1 MTQRQQQQQQV
12 KAAPSF
18 AVSSVILLLSIS
30 SLLLCQSFQ
39 IQSQFSSTRS
49 SSSSSTRSSSSSSS
63 RHSSLSSTL
72 QRRSSSPHFY
82 ADPSLHDNEET
93 APAGKSFEQRMREQL
108 RQRQSI
114 ARQEQKISSYN
125 TTPTRST
132 TKTRKTNVLIPD
144 VRSLEDYKNVLDQ
157 AAEDD
162 KMVAVFW
169 YSPWC
174 KACKAASPGFKTIA
188 KNHPQIQF
196 IQVPVLEDNAVLHQG
211 LNVPSVPYMHLY
223 TPDDP
228 RLVEESKMTRKKLS
242 GFQKLLQDYEDGS
255 CSLER
260 LGLVDSDDVG
270 GGWSTTCPYSFSTTT
285 LSTNTNTNSNT
296 VEVVTP

>member
-1 MTQRQQQQQQV
+1 MTQRQQQQQRV
-12 KAAPSF
+12 KAVPSF
-18 AVSSVILLLSIS
+18 AVSSMILLLSIS

-49 SSSSSTRSSSSSSS
+49 SPSSSTRSSSSSSS
-63 RHSSLSSTL
+63 RYSSLSSTL

-93 APAGKSFEQRMREQL
+93 ASAAPSFEQRMREQL

-114 ARQEQKISSYN
+114 ERQKQKISSYN
-125 TTPTRST
+125 TPTTTT
-132 TKTRKTNVLIPD
+132 TKSATNTRKTNALIPD

-157 AAEDD
+157 AAEDN

-174 KACKAASPGFKTIA
+174 KACKAASPGIKTIA

-228 RLVEESKMTRKKLS
+228 RLVEECKMTRKKLS
-242 GFQKLLQDYEDGS
+242 GFQKLLQDYEYGS

-260 LGLVDSDDVG
+260 LGLDSDDAG
-270 GGWSTTCPYSFSTTT
+270 GGWSTTCPYSFSATTP
-285 LSTNTNTNSNT
+285 STNTNT

>member
-1 MTQRQQQQQQV
+1 MAQRQQQQQQRV
-12 KAAPSF
+12 KAVPSF

-49 SSSSSTRSSSSSSS
+49 SSSSTRSSSSSSS
-63 RHSSLSSTL
+63 SRYSSPSSTL
-72 QRRSSSPHFY
+72 QRKISSPHFY

-93 APAGKSFEQRMREQL
+93 APAVPSFEQRMREQL

-114 ARQEQKISSYN
+114 ERQKQKISSYN
-125 TTPTRST
+125 TPTST
-132 TKTRKTNVLIPD
+132 TKSTNTRKKNALIPD

-157 AAEDD
+157 AAQDD

-174 KACKAASPGFKTIA
+174 KACKAASPGIKTIA

-228 RLVEESKMTRKKLS
+228 RLVEECKMTRKKLS
-242 GFQKLLQDYEDGS
+242 GFQKLLQDYEYGS

-260 LGLVDSDDVG
+260 LGLDPDDVG
-270 GGWSTTCPYSFSTTT
+270 GGWSTSCPYSFPTTT
-285 LSTNTNTNSNT
+285 PSTNTNT

>member
-1 MTQRQQQQQQV
+1 MM
-12 KAAPSF
+12 PSF
-18 AVSSVILLLSIS
+18 AVSSMILLLSIS
-30 SLLLCQSFQ
+30 SLLLLCQSFQ

-49 SSSSSTRSSSSSSS
+49 SSSSSSSSASSSSS
-63 RHSSLSSTL
+63 RYSSSSSTL

-93 APAGKSFEQRMREQL
+93 AASVPSFEQRMREQL

-114 ARQEQKISSYN
+114 ERQQQKISSYN
-125 TTPTRST
+125 TTPTTTST
-132 TKTRKTNVLIPD
+132 NNTRKKKSALIPD

-174 KACKAASPGFKTIA
+174 KACKAASPGIKTIA

-228 RLVEESKMTRKKLS
+228 RLVEECKMTRKKLS
-242 GFQKLLQDYEDGS
+242 GFQKLLQDYEYGS

-260 LGLVDSDDVG
+260 LGVDSNDDNVTG
-270 GGWSTTCPYSFSTTT
+270 GSGSGWSTSCPYSFPTAATS
-285 LSTNTNTNSNT
+285 STNTNTNTNV

>member
-1 MTQRQQQQQQV
+1 
-12 KAAPSF
+12 
-18 AVSSVILLLSIS
+18 
-30 SLLLCQSFQ
+30 
-39 IQSQFSSTRS
+39 
-49 SSSSSTRSSSSSSS
+49 
-63 RHSSLSSTL
+63 
-72 QRRSSSPHFY
+72 
-82 ADPSLHDNEET
+82 
-93 APAGKSFEQRMREQL
+93 MREQL

-114 ARQEQKISSYN
+114 ERQEQKISSYN
-125 TTPTRST
+125 TTPIRST
-132 TKTRKTNVLIPD
+132 TKTRKTNALIPD

-285 LSTNTNTNSNT
+285 LSTNTNTHSNT